1 LRQIGLKDGC
11 KWCLCVNRW
20 KEAFDARTGMDDKK
34 VPKVVL
40 KATNESAL
48 RGVSMEEMKKFAT
61 DKE

>member
-1 LRQIGLKDGC
+1 
-11 KWCLCVNRW
+11 
-20 KEAFDARTGMDDKK
+20 MDDKK

-48 RGVSMEEMKKFAT
+48 KGVGMGDLKGFAV